1 MATPDTANPVSQV
14 LNTAVAAAGDVPEQ
28 LQEGLMSA
36 QAALTQML
44 RGYLGQFQE
53 YIGESGE
60 LALAAVL
67 GTADAA
73 ASGKEGVLTKREII
87 EKDMMAALSKALAS
101 RLTHLASLVPADG
114 SSLSDEDAAAAEAAV
129 KAALQAE
136 LDRLVQ
142 VPFGVPLLH
151 EIGRA
156 YCRVSDSWRGNLL
169 VQGLRNVADNI
180 SHKVSAVTGAVSLG
194 FMSQTMQA
202 TGEAAAAA
210 AEDKAALAEQGA
222 YPEAAEAAGSSGSG
236 FKSPLLQP
244 VIPEPAP
251 GATSSEAGT
260 AAAAALGSATA
271 QALWLESHLADV
283 INALWRLLAHDL
295 DRVLRGAADGALRQ
309 LRDVEKSEEQQT
321 VVSVQQAAWV
331 LGIMGGIFKLR
342 DVEKSEEQQTA
353 VSVQQA
359 AWVLGIMSGIFK
371 GALRPFA
378 PANASSYSAAAA
390 AMSHGSLALAAA
402 TALTRQGGTD
412 AVLPLDSFGVQQQG
426 KAPASAHSSS
436 GQKQQ
441 QGEGGLKGLVGEAGE
456 AAGAAAASVVEDV
469 AAQLE
474 GAGTAAATLL
484 PAAAGNLAEQAAAI
498 RDQTAPAL
506 GPAGAAAGA
515 SLATASEQAAAAAAA
530 AAGQVAADLPGM
542 AYRLVEGH
550 LKPAAAAA
558 AEALPEM
565 AEQLGEQPIKEQGAI
580 LAAGLATIAANLGAG
595 TQGDDGVLS
604 AAGVAVAA
612 LPDAVAE
619 VNRGLVLPGLEAA
632 AGDITTLAKGAEQ
645 QATLVLS
652 LLPASCR
659 SADPQLLPD
668 LRGELLYMAR
678 IIEQP
683 VSSARAALESADL
696 PGHAEQL
703 QETLLPA
710 AEKVAGIVESGV
722 ASAAPA
728 IAQQLQEAGQLLS
741 QAGQEGAGQL
751 LDASEE
757 AAATV
762 SDQAQQLAGKLEP
775 AAEQAGEVL
784 VGAAEQAAAA
794 AEGGGEQLAEG
805 LKAAGHTLGEAAAAT
820 SAHAAQALA
829 AAADAT
835 ATTASAAATAAQQ
848 QEQQQ
853 QGFAAAGKAAAE
865 AVAAAASGADKGLQ
879 EAAGQ
884 VAEVGHS
891 GVEAGRE
898 AAEKVVSGSAA
909 DAAQKL
915 SGSSDKAAA
924 AITSAAAGLRD
935 AASTAASGADASGT
949 GASTDAAAAAAGK
962 AAGVVE
968 LAGEK
973 LAGAAEGVT
982 DVLAGTAQE
991 AAAAA
996 GDAAERLQD
1005 SAKQAADSVAAAAKQ
1020 QGLQEGAQK
1029 GLDEAPAAA
1038 KAAISGVVEG
1048 VKGAGGEQKVMQA
1061 GDELQKAGQSLQQ
1074 GLKAAAG
1081 QLADAVLPA
1090 SLTNEQGLRA
1100 AAGQLA
1106 DAVLPSGLTKGQ
1118 KSDAAVDSATEEK
1131 SEQQGGKES
1140 YVPVVAA
1147 KIEEAV
1153 AGAGKQGEGEWQ
1165 VVGKGGK
1172 PLHEA
1177 QQEGKVLAGQA
1188 SAVGTA
1194 VAAEAP
1200 AGSNE

>member
-44 RGYLGQFQE
+44 RGYLGQFQG

-283 INALWRLLAHDL
+283 INALWRLLTHDL

-309 LRDVEKSEEQQT
+309 LRDVERSEDEKT

-331 LGIMGGIFKLR
+331 LGIMG
-342 DVEKSEEQQTA
+342 
-353 VSVQQA
+353 
-359 AWVLGIMSGIFK
+359 GIFK

-402 TALTRQGGTD
+402 TALTREGGTD

-426 KAPASAHSSS
+426 KVPAS
-436 GQKQQ
+436 K
-441 QGEGGLKGLVGEAGE
+441 EAGKMAQQAAE
-456 AAGAAAASVVEDV
+456 AAGTQLQQASKEA

-474 GAGTAAATLL
+474 GAGEAAATLL
-484 PAAAGNLAEQAAAI
+484 PAAAGNLAEQAASI

-506 GPAGAAAGA
+506 GLAGAAAGA

-558 AEALPEM
+558 AEALPGM
-565 AEQLGEQPIKEQGAI
+565 AQQLGEQSIKEQGAI
-580 LAAGLATIAANLGAG
+580 LAAGLATTAANLGAG

-619 VNRGLVLPGLEAA
+619 VNREVVLPGLAA
-632 AGDITTLAKGAEQ
+632 VAGDITTLAKGAEQ

-659 SADPQLLPD
+659 SADPQLLPG

-678 IIEQP
+678 IIEHP

-696 PGHAEQL
+696 PGRAEQL

-710 AEKVAGIVESGV
+710 AEEVAGIVESGV

-728 IAQQLQEAGQLLS
+728 IGQQLQEAGQLLS

-751 LDASEE
+751 LDVSEE
-757 AAATV
+757 AAAGV
-762 SDQAQQLAGKLEP
+762 SSQAQQLAQKLEP

-853 QGFAAAGKAAAE
+853 QGFAAAGKAAAQ

-935 AASTAASGADASGT
+935 AASTAAAGTDASET

-968 LAGEK
+968 HAGEK
-973 LAGAAEGVT
+973 LAGAAEGVG
-982 DVLAGTAQE
+982 DVLAATAQE

-996 GDAAERLQD
+996 GDAAEHLQD

-1029 GLDEAPAAA
+1029 GLEEAPAAA
-1038 KAAISGVVEG
+1038 KAAISGIVEG

-1081 QLADAVLPA
+1081 QLAGAVLPA

-1106 DAVLPSGLTKGQ
+1106 DAVLPSSLTKGQ

-1188 SAVGTA
+1188 AAVGTA